1 MGSRARY
8 GSVSQK
14 GGHLHSRV
22 EAAAETGGRL
32 LRLPLFERGAARAA
46 PAAVLESRNG
56 CRRGGAGFRGGIKK
70 VGRLAPRAI
79 SATYAAVGSCPR
91 NQKSRLRARSLELP
105 ALHGRGRGPL
115 KTLRLDQRSPAGL
128 RRPGA

>member
-32 LRLPLFERGAARAA
+32 LRLPLSERGAARAA

-70 VGRLAPRAI
+70 QADSRRARLARRMQLLVVALGIKKVDGAPTRSDYRPFMVEA
-79 SATYAAVGSCPR
+79 AT
-91 NQKSRLRARSLELP
+91 L
-105 ALHGRGRGPL
+105 
-115 KTLRLDQRSPAGL
+115 
-128 RRPGA
+128 